1 MYFKYS
7 PLGIW
12 KCSDC
17 VVFFVFILLM
27 IRTLGLLEIYR
38 FFKKMSVFVN
48 RSHIPWVE
56 KYLLC
61 HEDTSDYMGST
72 ASLGSFMGD
81 DDSLGA
87 TNPHFSK

>member
-1 MYFKYS
+1 M
-7 PLGIW
+7 
-12 KCSDC
+12 
-17 VVFFVFILLM
+17 V
-27 IRTLGLLEIYR
+27 RTLGLPVIYR
-38 FFKKMSVFVN
+38 FFKKTCVSVN

-61 HEDTSDYMGST
+61 HDQDTSDYMGST
-72 ASLGSFMGD
+72 ASLGSFMDD